1 MSPSQGIEDRR
12 LGGRPDLDSFS
23 LSSAT
28 IPDDMSMTM
37 SSPSVYDKMSTNSSG
52 SGSDAEQLPKI
63 LKEVMK
69 TEEREMDRNF
79 REKKTKLTRMESEYT
94 SSVNELKKE
103 LKIEEESLLSRQ
115 VAELNSLKEL
125 QSAEEERIQVE
136 IRKLESNLE
145 SILAPSKM
153 ISTLVELLL

>member
-1 MSPSQGIEDRR
+1 MG
-12 LGGRPDLDSFS
+12 S

-37 SSPSVYDKMSTNSSG
+37 SSASVYDKMATNSSG
-52 SGSDAEQLPKI
+52 SGSDGEKEQLLKR
-63 LKEVMK
+63 LKELM
-69 TEEREMDRNF
+69 TEESEMVRNL